1 MRLLRLSIEYDGRV
15 VLSSVAALY
24 ALDKLVRRS
33 ETAATNI
40 HTFERRENCGAGAS
54 PAIRKL
60 GERRT

>member
-15 VLSSVAALY
+15 VFSSEAALF

-40 HTFERRENCGAGAS
+40 QDGKIVGQSHRLPFESLASAGH
-54 PAIRKL
+54 
-60 GERRT
+60 E